1 MPRPVRGDGSHGLTE
16 PEPEPKRTMVRRQ
29 RWLCP
34 EQWAAVVVVGAA
46 MRLLWLP
53 VSGGGPRCR
62 YGSRN
67 DGLTSL
73 HPRSD

>member
-1 MPRPVRGDGSHGLTE
+1 MTE
-16 PEPEPKRTMVRRQ
+16 PEPEPKRAMVRQQ
-29 RWLCP
+29 RLLCP
-34 EQWAAVVVVGAA
+34 VEWAAVVVVVVGVA
-46 MRLLWLP
+46 MVAGRLWLP
-53 VSGGGPRCR
+53 VSGVSGRGGGPGHR